1 MGTVAEHAG
10 TTPLVGALRGTGKPQ
25 DEESLVSNRTTLT
38 TAGASLWAVLGGSVS
53 LAGLTNVNDDAVL
66 LVGFFSILGP
76 ALAVTA
82 AAAAAR
88 GSLRNAGLLLVMSAL
103 ATPTYSAYPLNVVVL
118 AAGAWLTATARSTV
132 QGRRTPEPA

>member
-1 MGTVAEHAG
+1 MGRA
-10 TTPLVGALRGTGKPQ
+10 RPQ
-25 DEESLVSNRTTLT
+25 HEESLVPNRTTLT

-103 ATPTYSAYPLNVVVL
+103 ATPTYFAYPLNVVVL
-118 AAGAWLTATARSTV
+118 AAGVWLTATARSTV
-132 QGRRTPEPA
+132 QDRRRPEPA